1 MPQLIDIRYL
11 GLDRIIG
18 AWVVDDVIVDPG
30 PESGLEALLEGLD
43 VEPRALL
50 LTHIHL
56 DHAGAAGALVKRFPD
71 LRVYV
76 HEVGAPH
83 MLDPSRLLRS
93 VARLYDDLEG
103 IYGRTLPVPEENL
116 TALRG
121 DERIEGFK
129 TAYTPGHAGHH
140 VSYLHEATG
149 DAFVGDVAGVR
160 IHPAEF
166 TVAPTPPPDIDLAA
180 WEASLDVLRDWRPN
194 SLRLTHFGAVDEAQ
208 EQIDATREALRRQAE
223 TARGGERDSF
233 MAGLEA
239 AARDATDAETAER
252 YIKASP
258 PEHVWLGLE
267 RYWSRQ
273 G

>member
-18 AWVVDDVIVDPG
+18 AWMVDDVIIDPG
-30 PESGLEALLEGLD
+30 PESGLETLLEGLD
-43 VEPRALL
+43 TEPRALL

-56 DHAGAAGALVKRFPD
+56 DHAGAAGALVQRFPD

-83 MLDPSRLLRS
+83 MIDPSRLLRS

-103 IYGRTLPVPEENL
+103 IYGQTLPVPEENL

-129 TAYTPGHAGHH
+129 TAYTPGHANHH

-160 IHPAEF
+160 IPPADF

-180 WEASLDVLRDWRPN
+180 WEASLDVLRDWRPT
-194 SLRLTHFGAVDEAQ
+194 SLRLTHFGVVEDAGA
-208 EQIDATREALRRQAE
+208 QIDATREALRREA
-223 TARGGERDSF
+223 
-233 MAGLEA
+233 EA
-239 AARDATDAETAER
+239 AREADRESFIRQLEEAVRAATEPETAER
-252 YIKASP
+252 YVKASP

-267 RYWSRQ
+267 RYWSKQ